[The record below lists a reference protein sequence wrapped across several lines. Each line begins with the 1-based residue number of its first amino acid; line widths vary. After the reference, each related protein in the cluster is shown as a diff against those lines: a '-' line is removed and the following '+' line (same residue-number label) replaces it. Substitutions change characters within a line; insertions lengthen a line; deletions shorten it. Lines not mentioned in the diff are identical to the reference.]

1 MEAKSST
8 MEYTFF
14 LVSLADFT
22 TGLSVAVYVL
32 LILVLYHVL
41 FLVVDVRKIAR
52 RIEGITEEL
61 ESVLLKPISMIDKVL
76 QWVTEFIEEKEKA
89 KKGKRK

>member
-1 MEAKSST
+1 

-89 KKGKRK
+89 RKKGKKK